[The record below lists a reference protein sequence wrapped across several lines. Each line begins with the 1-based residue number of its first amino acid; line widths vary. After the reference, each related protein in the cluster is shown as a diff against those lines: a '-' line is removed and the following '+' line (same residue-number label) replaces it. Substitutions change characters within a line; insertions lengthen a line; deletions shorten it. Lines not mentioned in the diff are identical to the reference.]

1 MKEIMDKPKLNFRFH
16 SSNSAESL
24 TRALLR
30 VCIDANMER
39 VESIIREEAIATLD
53 ESESNRKIVLRTIE
67 Y

>member
-16 SSNSAESL
+16 NPNSAELL

-39 VESIIREEAIATLD
+39 VESIIREEAIAILD
-53 ESESNRKIVLRTIE
+53 ESESQLKNSPADD
-67 Y
+67 